1 MLRAACRPSRP
12 YIGVGTDMAKHKNLT
27 WKSALPATGLV
38 LLVLLILAV
47 TAWVHTDREPE
58 LMQRKVEP
66 RVEQPIEQKN
76 PEEPADRTAPQEP
89 EESDLPSRVNNS
101 LPDRADR
108 DYLRL
113 AGMEDRFTSHLMLSC
128 DWDNTRRHMDG
139 AGWHDNLYLLPAEHD
154 GRDCFRLCWGVY
166 PTREAA
172 EAEGEILP
180 YLAIEFPDRTP
191 KALVEIR
198 P

>member
-1 MLRAACRPSRP
+1 
-12 YIGVGTDMAKHKNLT
+12 
-27 WKSALPATGLV
+27 
-38 LLVLLILAV
+38 VLLILSV
-47 TAWVHTDREPE
+47 TAWVHTDRKPG
-58 LMQRKVEP
+58 LMQRPVEP
-66 RVEQPIEQKN
+66 PSGSRVERPV
-76 PEEPADRTAPQEP
+76 PEKPQEP
-89 EESDLPSRVNNS
+89 EKAEPPSGPSDS
-101 LPDRADR
+101 LPERADR
-108 DYLRL
+108 DYFRL

-139 AGWHDNLYLLPAEHD
+139 AGWHDNLYLLPAEHN

-180 YLAIEFPDRTP
+180 YLAVEFPDRTP
-191 KALVEIR
+191 KPFVEIR